1 MATVVFDYD
10 HSRDP
15 MNPADLADR
24 IANQFNL
31 TTPPQVDITPT
42 QILVTHPQASEA
54 QRAAVQAII
63 TAYVLDSVRAGYPEG
78 VIGSLMARAQRA
90 LDANATFLAIASPT
104 AVQVRDQTILLTKE
118 VDALIKLALNLA
130 TDTVGT

>member
-1 MATVVFDYD
+1 MATVAFAYD

-24 IANQFNL
+24 IANQFSL

-54 QRAAVQAII
+54 QRTAVQALIN
-63 TAYVLDSVRAGYPEG
+63 AYVLDPVRSAYPEG
-78 VIGSLMARAQRA
+78 VLGSLMAKAQRA

-104 AVQVRDQTILLTKE
+104 AAQVRDQTILLTRE
-118 VDALIKLALNLA
+118 IDALIKVALGLA
-130 TDTVGT
+130 TDTAGT